1 MVCLLRDKGTFFK
14 CYLHHPPTRVGDWAA
29 PPAENRQY
37 ISQAVQRR
45 PNSERGISMSMEKTD
60 ILHKKTF
67 NQKKGT
73 KFRGGAMTLSI
84 PFSKIASL
92 LIITAIIFFAASCTP
107 TKSVEIEVLSAIP
120 LQKYES
126 IEYSNFTKARELL
139 GLTNIRHT
147 SSMRNK
153 IAFFSAIDN
162 FIFSMGEISFLL
174 LEDASLGFDPSDFKT
189 KVVAKT
195 ASHSVMVVTGSFCR
209 AAIIERLTEY
219 NYRQE
224 NYNGY
229 TLYSLPLTNALMKG
243 GLPLTFSNLTFVNES
258 TIAHAPTIGL
268 LKKYI
273 DGLKND
279 TLSNDE
285 DILKIVN
292 EVGDVTSFY
301 ISSAIT
307 ATELY
312 GKNSLM
318 NRSPEDWGISN
329 YRLSPYTYFAFG
341 IRPIETGKEQDIVLV
356 IYYPNEESAKKDKN
370 LLKEGLTKGKSLSGL
385 TPLSELFSVR
395 SISAKGNV
403 LKARLKTKDGFDIKL
418 LISLRDLPFLVY

>member
-1 MVCLLRDKGTFFK
+1 
-14 CYLHHPPTRVGDWAA
+14 
-29 PPAENRQY
+29 
-37 ISQAVQRR
+37 
-45 PNSERGISMSMEKTD
+45 MEKTN
-60 ILHKKTF
+60 ILYQKTF
-67 NQKKGT
+67 SQKKGT
-73 KFRGGAMTLSI
+73 KFRGGKITPSI
-84 PFSKIASL
+84 PLSKIVSL
-92 LIITAIIFFAASCTP
+92 LIIPLIIFFAASCSP
-107 TKSVEIEVLSAIP
+107 TKNIENEVLSAVP
-120 LQKYES
+120 LQKYKS

-147 SSMRNK
+147 SSMRDK
-153 IAFFSAIDN
+153 IAFFSAVDN

-174 LEDASLGFDPSDFKT
+174 SEEASLGFDPSDFKT
-189 KVVAKT
+189 KVVANT
-195 ASHSVMVVTGSFCR
+195 AAHSVMVVTGSFSR
-209 AAIIERLTEY
+209 AAIIERLNAY
-219 NYRQE
+219 NYRKE

-243 GLPLTFSNLTFVNES
+243 GLPLTFSNLAFVNES

-268 LKKYI
+268 LKNYI
-273 DGLKND
+273 DGLKTD
-279 TLSNDE
+279 TLSSDE

-307 ATELY
+307 AAELY

-318 NRSPEDWGISN
+318 NRSPEDWGISD

-341 IRPIETGKEQDIVLV
+341 IRPMETGKEQDIVLV
-356 IYYPNEESAKKDKN
+356 IYYPDEESAKRDKN
-370 LLKEGLTKGKSLSGL
+370 LLKEGLTKGKGLSGL

-395 SISAKGNV
+395 SVSVKGNV

>member
-1 MVCLLRDKGTFFK
+1 
-14 CYLHHPPTRVGDWAA
+14 
-29 PPAENRQY
+29 
-37 ISQAVQRR
+37 
-45 PNSERGISMSMEKTD
+45 MSMEKID
-60 ILHKKTF
+60 VLHQKTF
-67 NQKKGT
+67 NKKIGT
-73 KFRGGAMTLSI
+73 KFRVVKITLST
-84 PFSKIASL
+84 PFSKVVSF
-92 LIITAIIFFAASCTP
+92 LIISLIIFFATSCTP
-107 TKSVEIEVLSAIP
+107 TKNIEIEVLSVVP

-126 IEYSNFTKARELL
+126 IEYSNFTKAREQL

-147 SSMRNK
+147 SSMRDK
-153 IAFFSAIDN
+153 IAFFSAVDN

-174 LEDASLGFDPSDFKT
+174 SEDASLGFDPSDFKT

-195 ASHSVMVVTGSFCR
+195 AAHSVMVVTGSFSR
-209 AAIIERLTEY
+209 AAIIERLSDY

-224 NYNGY
+224 DYNGF

-268 LKKYI
+268 LKDYI
-273 DGLKND
+273 DGLKTD
-279 TLSNDE
+279 TLSNDD

-312 GKNSLM
+312 GKDSLM
-318 NRSPEDWGISN
+318 KRSPEDWGISD
-329 YRLSPYTYFAFG
+329 YRLSLYTYFAFG
-341 IRPIETGKEQDIVLV
+341 IRPMENGEEQDIILV

-395 SISAKGNV
+395 SISAKGHI
-403 LKARLKTKDGFDIKL
+403 LKARLRTKKSFDIKL
-418 LISLRDLPFLVY
+418 LISLQDLPFLVY